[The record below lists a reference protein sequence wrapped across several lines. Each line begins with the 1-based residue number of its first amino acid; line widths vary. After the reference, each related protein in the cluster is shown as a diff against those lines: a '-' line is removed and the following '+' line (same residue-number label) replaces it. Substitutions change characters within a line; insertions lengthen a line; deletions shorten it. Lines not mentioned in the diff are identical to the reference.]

1 MTDDS
6 SSNGRDVGVPALPEA
21 AADGRDDLF
30 WPPDICCG
38 KRDVEVPS
46 VLDGLLACTV
56 AIEARPAGVKLVS
69 IELDRNSLHRVSEI
83 DARDEDG
90 SAPDLVLRD
99 R

>member
-1 MTDDS
+1 
-6 SSNGRDVGVPALPEA
+6 
-21 AADGRDDLF
+21 
-30 WPPDICCG
+30 
-38 KRDVEVPS
+38 
-46 VLDGLLACTV
+46 
-56 AIEARPAGVKLVS
+56 VKLVS